1 MENPS
6 PSNIPTPG
14 GGRGGQGHLR
24 RTDFVWTI
32 YLLLG
37 LFSFAISMIGPM
49 VPYLRDETGMS
60 YTLAGLHQSSF
71 ALGMIAMG
79 LFGGRLVSRNSI
91 QKSLWGGMVL
101 MVTGLGVMVLGR
113 GPFFSLAGVF
123 IMSLGGTLS
132 LSAIQTCFAIEP
144 RPVRR
149 QFIME
154 ANVVASIMTML
165 VPLVLLAGSATI
177 LGWRIVLPVMALC
190 LFGIAS
196 FGVTATGRRLRVQHD
211 DLQTSSGKL
220 GPAYWRIWLVMF
232 LGVSVEWAIGFWC
245 MTYLL
250 GLPGNS
256 RETAAVGTMILGLS
270 SVLGRFTASRI
281 SNRISERRL
290 LYAVLVIIALG
301 FPAYWLRAGVVS
313 AFAGLALCGFASA
326 NLYPLG
332 FSMAIGAAPNNPAR
346 ASSVAP
352 VASGTAVGLAPLLLG
367 RLADATDMRLA
378 LLYVPIGM
386 VAMLAVLIADKAIE
400 TSRN

>member
-1 MENPS
+1 MGNPS
-6 PSNIPTPG
+6 ASIVSAPNG
-14 GGRGGQGHLR
+14 ARGGQERLQ
-24 RTDFVWTI
+24 RTGFVWTI

-49 VPYLRDETGMS
+49 VPYLQDETGMS

-71 ALGMIAMG
+71 ALGMIVMG

-101 MVTGLGVMVLGR
+101 MVTGLGVMVFVK
-113 GPFFSLAGVF
+113 GPIFSLSGVF

-144 RPVRR
+144 RTVRR
-149 QFIME
+149 QFILE
-154 ANVVASIMTML
+154 ANVVASIMAML
-165 VPLVLLAGSATI
+165 VPLILLAGSVTI
-177 LGWRIVLPVMALC
+177 LGWRIVLPVMVLG
-190 LFGIAS
+190 LIGIAF
-196 FGVTATGRRLRVQHD
+196 FGVSATGRRLWVQHD
-211 DLQTSSGKL
+211 SHQTNSGKL
-220 GPAYWRIWLVMF
+220 GPAYWRSWLVMF

-250 GLPGNS
+250 GLPDNS

-270 SVLGRFTASRI
+270 SVLGRFIASRI

-290 LYAVLVIIALG
+290 LYVVLVIISLG
-301 FPAYWLRAGVVS
+301 FPAYWLRAGVFS
-313 AFAGLALCGFASA
+313 AFAGLALCGFAGA

-346 ASSVAP
+346 ASSMAP

-367 RLADATDMRLA
+367 RLADATDMSSA

-386 VAMLAVLIADKAIE
+386 AAMLVMLLVDRAIE
-400 TSRN
+400 RGRK

>member
-1 MENPS
+1 MVKSLTS
-6 PSNIPTPG
+6 PDPTPSG
-14 GGRGGQGHLR
+14 EQGRQEQLR
-24 RTDFVWTI
+24 RTSFVWTI
-32 YLLLG
+32 YMLLG

-49 VPYLRDETGMS
+49 VPYLQDETGMS

-71 ALGMIAMG
+71 ALGMITMG

-101 MVTGLGVMVLGR
+101 MVTGLSVMVSGR
-113 GPFFSLAGVF
+113 GPFFSLSGVF
-123 IMSLGGTLS
+123 VMSLGGTLS

-165 VPLVLLAGSATI
+165 VPLVLLAGSVTF
-177 LGWRIVLPVMALC
+177 LGWRIVLPVMVLC

-196 FGVTATGRRLRVQHD
+196 FGVTATGRRLRVHHD
-211 DLQTSSGKL
+211 GLQTNSGKL
-220 GPAYWRIWLVMF
+220 KAAYWRIWLVMF

-270 SVLGRFTASRI
+270 SVLGRFAASRI
-281 SNRISERRL
+281 SNRISERRM
-290 LYAVLVIIALG
+290 LYAVLIIIALG
-301 FPAYWLRAGVVS
+301 FPAYWLRAGVAS

-346 ASSVAP
+346 ASSMAP
-352 VASGTAVGLAPLLLG
+352 VASGVAVGLAPLLLG
-367 RLADATDMRLA
+367 RLADATDMSLA

-386 VAMLAVLIADKAIE
+386 AAMLAVLLVDKALG
-400 TSRN
+400 TGRQ

>member
-1 MENPS
+1 MGSPS
-6 PSNIPTPG
+6 PLAVPPASG
-14 GGRGGQGHLR
+14 GTLVHGALR
-24 RTDFVWTI
+24 RTTFVWTI

-49 VPYLRDETGMS
+49 VPYLQDETGMS

-71 ALGMIAMG
+71 AFGMVVMG
-79 LFGGRLVSRNSI
+79 LFGGQLVSMNSI
-91 QKSLWGGMVL
+91 QKGLWGGMAV
-101 MVTGLGVMVLGR
+101 MVTGLGVMVFGR

-144 RPVRR
+144 QPVRR

-165 VPLVLLAGSATI
+165 VPLALLAGSATI
-177 LGWRIVLPVMALC
+177 LGWRIVLPVLAVC
-190 LFGIAS
+190 LLGIAS
-196 FGVTATGRRLRVQHD
+196 FGVTATGRKLRVQHEG
-211 DLQTSSGKL
+211 LQSNSGKL
-220 GPAYWRIWLVMF
+220 GPAYWRIWLMMF

-270 SVLGRFTASRI
+270 SVLGRFAASRI
-281 SNRISERRL
+281 SNRISERHM
-290 LYAVLVIIALG
+290 LYAALGIIALG
-301 FPAYWLRAGVVS
+301 FPAYWLRAGIAS
-313 AFAGLALCGFASA
+313 AFAGLALCGFAGA

-332 FSMAIGAAPNNPAR
+332 FSMAIGSAPNNPAR
-346 ASSVAP
+346 ASSLAP
-352 VASGTAVGLAPLLLG
+352 VASGSAVGLAPLLLG
-367 RLADATDMRLA
+367 RLADATDVSLA

-386 VAMLAVLIADKAIE
+386 AAMLAVLLVDKALQ
-400 TSRN
+400 RDRK

>member
-1 MENPS
+1 
-6 PSNIPTPG
+6 
-14 GGRGGQGHLR
+14 
-24 RTDFVWTI
+24 
-32 YLLLG
+32 
-37 LFSFAISMIGPM
+37 
-49 VPYLRDETGMS
+49 
-60 YTLAGLHQSSF
+60 
-71 ALGMIAMG
+71 
-79 LFGGRLVSRNSI
+79 VSRNSI

-101 MVTGLGVMVLGR
+101 MVSGLGVMVFGS
-113 GPFFSLAGVF
+113 GPFSSLAGVF

-177 LGWRIVLPVMALC
+177 LGWRIVLPVMVLS
-190 LFGIAS
+190 LTVIAS
-196 FGVTATGRRLRVQHD
+196 FGVTATGRKLHVHHGG
-211 DLQTSSGKL
+211 LQTNSGKL
-220 GPAYWRIWLVMF
+220 GWPYWRIWLVMF

-256 RETAAVGTMILGLS
+256 RETAAMGTMIMGLS
-270 SVLGRFTASRI
+270 SVLGRFAASRI

-290 LYAVLVIIALG
+290 LYAVLILIAAG
-301 FPAYWLRAGVVS
+301 FPAYWLRAGVAS
-313 AFAGLALCGFASA
+313 AFAGLALCGFAGA

-332 FSMAIGAAPNNPAR
+332 FSMAIGAAPANPAR
-346 ASSVAP
+346 ASSLAP

-367 RLADATDMRLA
+367 RLADATDMSLA

-386 VAMLAVLIADKAIE
+386 LVMLGVLLADRAFEPARK
-400 TSRN
+400 

>member
-1 MENPS
+1 
-6 PSNIPTPG
+6 
-14 GGRGGQGHLR
+14 
-24 RTDFVWTI
+24 
-32 YLLLG
+32 
-37 LFSFAISMIGPM
+37 
-49 VPYLRDETGMS
+49 MS

-71 ALGMIAMG
+71 AFGMVVMG
-79 LFGGRLVSRNSI
+79 LFGGRLVSRNNI
-91 QKSLWGGMVL
+91 QKSLWGGMAL
-101 MVTGLGVMVLGR
+101 MVSGLSVMVFGR
-113 GPFFSLAGVF
+113 GPFFSLSGVF

-165 VPLVLLAGSATI
+165 VPLVLLVGSATV
-177 LGWRIVLPVMALC
+177 LGWRIVLPVLVLC
-190 LFGIAS
+190 LLGISS

-211 DLQTSSGKL
+211 GVQTNSGKL
-220 GPAYWRIWLVMF
+220 SPAYWRIWLVMF

-256 RETAAVGTMILGLS
+256 REMAAMGTMILGLS
-270 SVLGRFTASRI
+270 SVLGRFAASRI
-281 SNRISERRL
+281 SNHISERRL
-290 LYAVLVIIALG
+290 LYAVLIIIAVG
-301 FPAYWLRAGVVS
+301 FPAYWLRAGVGS
-313 AFAGLALCGFASA
+313 AFIGLALCGFAGA

-332 FSMAIGAAPNNPAR
+332 FSMAISAAPNNPAR
-346 ASSVAP
+346 ASSMAP

-367 RLADATDMRLA
+367 RLADATDMQFA

-386 VAMLAVLIADKAIE
+386 AAMLIVLLADRAIE
-400 TSRN
+400 TGKK

>member
-1 MENPS
+1 MS
-6 PSNIPTPG
+6 DPTPG
-14 GGRGGQGHLR
+14 QEYLH
-24 RTDFVWTI
+24 RTSFVWTI

-49 VPYLRDETGMS
+49 VPYLQDETGMS

-71 ALGMIAMG
+71 ALGMVVMG
-79 LFGGRLVSRNSI
+79 LFGGRLVSRNNI

-101 MVTGLGVMVLGR
+101 MISGLSVMVLGK
-113 GPFFSLAGVF
+113 GPFFSLPGVF

-144 RPVRR
+144 RQVRR

-154 ANVVASIMTML
+154 ANVVASIMSML

-177 LGWRIVLPVMALC
+177 LGWRIVLPVLVLC
-190 LFGIAS
+190 LLGIAS
-196 FGVTATGRRLRVQHD
+196 FGVPATGRRLRVQHD
-211 DLQTSSGKL
+211 SLQTNSGKL

-256 RETAAVGTMILGLS
+256 RETAAIGTMILGLS
-270 SVLGRFTASRI
+270 SVLGRFAASRI
-281 SNRISERRL
+281 SNQISERRL
-290 LYAVLVIIALG
+290 LYMVLILIAAG
-301 FPAYWLRAGVVS
+301 FPAYWLRAGVFS
-313 AFAGLALCGFASA
+313 AFAGLALCGFAGA

-346 ASSVAP
+346 ASSMAP
-352 VASGTAVGLAPLLLG
+352 VASGIAVGLAPLLLG

-378 LLYVPIGM
+378 LLYVPFGM
-386 VAMLAVLIADKAIE
+386 AAMLAVLLVDKALG
-400 TSRN
+400 TVRNQ